1 MLADPIDVKTGEFL
15 SIIRSYDP
23 TDAAVLTAL
32 GTVRGSGSAVLEVGH
47 KLASY
52 PRVDEGLETY
62 FREEVSF
69 ALRHLVDDGQIRL
82 KAVQIVKL
90 EDAAEAQVFYV
101 NLARGED
108 RVAVHQL
115 NTLLPGVS

>member
-1 MLADPIDVKTGEFL
+1 MLADPVDVKTGEYL

-52 PRVDEGLETY
+52 PRVDEGLDTF
-62 FREEVSF
+62 FREEVAF
-69 ALRHLVDDGQIRL
+69 ALRHLTDDGQIRI

-90 EDAAEAQVFYV
+90 EDAAEAQTFYV

-108 RVAVHQL
+108 RVAVQQL
-115 NTLLPGVS
+115 NAMLPGVS